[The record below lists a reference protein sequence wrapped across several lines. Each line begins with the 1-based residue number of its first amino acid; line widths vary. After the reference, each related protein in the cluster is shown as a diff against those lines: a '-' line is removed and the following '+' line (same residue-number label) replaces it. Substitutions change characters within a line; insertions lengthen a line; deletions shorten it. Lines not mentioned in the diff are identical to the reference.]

1 MCHYSHKRV
10 PLSIRHFVMPDESFM
25 NDRVGRLQHSNLV
38 KLFYESFMLL
48 QSNEQ
53 ETGIRVGQFWVQIW

>member
-1 MCHYSHKRV
+1 
-10 PLSIRHFVMPDESFM
+10 M